1 MEIGAAVA
9 STILHAVRRRSLS
22 CGSSSSCIN
31 NNNNN
36 QSESMELDFQPA
48 STNVMNSSRTINVEK
63 IFSMFMYLPYELKF
77 HICRFVSFKDLC
89 NLQMSCKLLHTLATE
104 NALWKDI
111 TCKHFDLDPES
122 LIDFGRDIKDWKNN
136 FKVQYGLYKKG
147 SVICEKVTNSI
158 SKPNPRFA
166 QTGVTV
172 GEKIYYIGGQ
182 MTEGR
187 SDDIF
192 SYDSKNSTFEK
203 IKIMNYD
210 PDRKLDADKMDIS
223 DDCKNFM
230 GVDGKVPSFARHQ
243 SVLINGKIYVFGGYD
258 YTYFYNLAV
267 FDPERR
273 TWTYPVVK
281 GDLPAPRSN
290 HSSAVVGHKFYIFG
304 GSVGDN
310 VDRYTVTNDF
320 YCFDTKTMTWT
331 KIVTMEEPSK
341 RVGHVMTSIGSYIY
355 LFGGGVWGKL
365 TGWTHQYNDM
375 YIFDT
380 KACKWEMVTVKAEEK
395 PQVCT
400 YPYIFNVGHNVL
412 LFGGAALMGSTVTNK
427 LYSFDVLR
435 KKWTELPFEGEISSR
450 SIGSANLIGNE
461 VYLWGGY
468 CGGILPEDNDF
479 FKFRINLNN
488 ELLVLKGSS

>member
-9 STILHAVRRRSLS
+9 STILHAVRRRSSS
-22 CGSSSSCIN
+22 CGSSIIN
-31 NNNNN
+31 NNN
-36 QSESMELDFQPA
+36 QCEPMELDFHPA
-48 STNVMNSSRTINVEK
+48 TTNMNLIHNKSFNNTERV
-63 IFSMFMYLPYELKF
+63 FSLFMYLPYELKF

-89 NLQMSCKLLHTLATE
+89 NLQRSCKLLNTLATE

-111 TCKHFDLDPES
+111 NTTHFDIDPDT
-122 LIDFGRDIKDWKNN
+122 LLDFGRDIKDWKNQ
-136 FKVQYGLYKKG
+136 FKVQYGLYRKG
-147 SVICEKVTNSI
+147 SIICEKVLQTVD
-158 SKPNPRFA
+158 KPKPRFA
-166 QTGVTV
+166 QTGCHM

-187 SDDIF
+187 SDEIYSFDV
-192 SYDSKNSTFEK
+192 KRSTFEK
-203 IKIMNYD
+203 LKISNYD
-210 PDRKLDADKMDIS
+210 PNKKLEQMDIA
-223 DDCKNFM
+223 DDCRNFM
-230 GVDGKVPSFARHQ
+230 GMDGKVPAFARHQ
-243 SVLINGKIYVFGGYD
+243 AVEINKKIYVFGGYD

-267 FDPERR
+267 FDPEKS
-273 TWTYPVVK
+273 TWTYPAVK

-290 HSSAVVGHKFYIFG
+290 HSSAVVGSKFYIFG

-320 YCFDTKTMTWT
+320 YCFETKTNTWT
-331 KIVTMEEPSK
+331 KIITMEEPSK
-341 RVGHVMTSIGSYIY
+341 RVGHVMTAIGSHIY

-380 KACKWEMVTVKAEEK
+380 KNCKWECINIKAEDR

-400 YPYIFNVGHNVL
+400 YPYIFTVGYNVL
-412 LFGGAALMGSTVTNK
+412 IFGGAALMGSTVTNK
-427 LYSFDVLR
+427 LYSWDVFR
-435 KKWTELPFEGEISSR
+435 RKWTELTMEGENISSR
-450 SIGSANLIGNE
+450 SIGSANMIGNE

-468 CGGILPEDNDF
+468 CGGILAEDNDF
-479 FKFRINLNN
+479 FKFKVNLNN